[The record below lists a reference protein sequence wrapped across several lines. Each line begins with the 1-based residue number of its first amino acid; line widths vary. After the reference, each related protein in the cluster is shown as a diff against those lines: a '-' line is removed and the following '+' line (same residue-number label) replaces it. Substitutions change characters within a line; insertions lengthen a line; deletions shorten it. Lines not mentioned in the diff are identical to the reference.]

1 MLWLK
6 QLKLT
11 LKHLILTVDFVV
23 YKAKQA
29 YSKFCNKSYQSEK
42 TDTAV
47 VAFFMYPAAKIIVE
61 LYLISKLSRIEYKY
75 KY

>member
-1 MLWLK
+1 M
-6 QLKLT
+6 
-11 LKHLILTVDFVV
+11 

-29 YSKFCNKSYQSEK
+29 YSKFCNKSYRSEK

-47 VAFFMYPAAKIIVE
+47 VAFFMCPAAKIIVE

-75 KY
+75 N

>member
-1 MLWLK
+1 MSGA
-6 QLKLT
+6 T
-11 LKHLILTVDFVV
+11 I

-29 YSKFCNKSYQSEK
+29 YSKFCNKSYRSEK

-47 VAFFMYPAAKIIVE
+47 VAFFMCPAAKIIVE

-75 KY
+75 N